1 MTKQKISA
9 KRILSRTQF
18 YIVALFFVFILAALL
33 FTFYSPNY
41 YEHES
46 PYRIDIKHGESLTNV
61 IDTLYEHK
69 IIPSKLKMKII
80 SFIYGAEKK
89 VKAGRYDIPNGL
101 SYVKLVELL
110 VNGSPAEQ
118 VSVTLPEG
126 IWQSEIAQILR
137 ENLNIDSSRVIG
149 LSTSRSFISSL
160 GLDTKSLEGYLL
172 PETYYFYPN
181 STAEEILRKLK
192 LQMDKIFTPV
202 IEKRMAELKMTK
214 HQILT
219 LASIIDGE
227 SNLVPEFKTISGVY
241 HNRLKIGM
249 ALQADPTIQ
258 YLIREKHKNKILRKD
273 LLIDSKFN
281 TYKYSGLPPAPINNP
296 GKDAIMAA
304 LYPEKHNFLFFVAN
318 GSGGHSFS
326 HSADEHEQ
334 NVIKYRQWRK
344 TQNQ

>member
-1 MTKQKISA
+1 MTTQKISA
-9 KRILSRTQF
+9 KQIFSRTQI
-18 YIVALFFVFILAALL
+18 YIVALFFVFVLAVLL
-33 FTFYSPNY
+33 FTFFSPNY

-46 PYRIDIKHGESLTNV
+46 PYRIDIKRGESLTNV

-80 SFIYGAEKK
+80 SFLYGAEKK

-101 SYVKLVELL
+101 SYVKLVEIL
-110 VNGSPAEQ
+110 VNGSITEQ

-126 IWQSEIAQILR
+126 IWQSEIAQILH
-137 ENLNIDSSRVIG
+137 EKLDIDSSRVIG
-149 LSTSRSFISSL
+149 LSTSRSFINSL
-160 GLDTKSLEGYLL
+160 GLNAKSLEGYLL
-172 PETYYFYPN
+172 PETYYFYPH

-192 LQMDKIFTPV
+192 LQMDKVFTPE

-214 HQILT
+214 NQILT

-227 SNLVPEFKTISGVY
+227 SNMIPEFKTISGVY

-249 ALQADPTIQ
+249 ALQADPTVQ
-258 YLIREKHKNKILRKD
+258 YLIRDKRKNKVLKKD

-281 TYKYSGLPPAPINNP
+281 TYKYPGLPPAPINNP

-304 LYPEKHNFLFFVAN
+304 LYPEKHKYLFFVAN
-318 GSGGHSFS
+318 ESGGHSYS
-326 HSADEHEQ
+326 QSAGEHEQ
-334 NVIKYRQWRK
+334 NVMKYRQWRR